1 MTNKEAIKIFQ
12 EVTVLGEDVREA
24 VYMAI
29 RALKQ
34 ESCDDAIS
42 RKDAI
47 DCVSAISM
55 CDPIIA
61 QTKLKRLPK
70 VFVKPR
76 TGHWVYNSETDLANC
91 SECGCKCAYDNLG
104 RIETPFCPNCGAKM
118 ESED

>member
-1 MTNKEAIKIFQ
+1 MTNEEAIKIFQ

-47 DCVSAISM
+47 DCVSAVSM

-61 QTKLKRLPK
+61 QTKLKRLPN

-76 TGHWVYNSETDLANC
+76 TGHWMQTSYVDPTIQCSNC
-91 SECGCKCAYDNLG
+91 KNYTYSMT
-104 RIETPFCPNCGAKM
+104 RFCPNCGAKM
-118 ESED
+118 EEEE